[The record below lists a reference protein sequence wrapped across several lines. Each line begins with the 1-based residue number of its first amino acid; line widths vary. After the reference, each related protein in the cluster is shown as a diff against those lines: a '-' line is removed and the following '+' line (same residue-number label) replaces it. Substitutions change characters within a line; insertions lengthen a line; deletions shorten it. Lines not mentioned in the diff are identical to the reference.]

1 MVFKILFSS
10 FSMLRLY
17 MCVYINRHIY
27 YFQRVDTISQEF
39 MLMVER
45 YPRLLVQDQA
55 DHIHAL
61 GWEFLA
67 RYIYI

>member
-1 MVFKILFSS
+1 
-10 FSMLRLY
+10 
-17 MCVYINRHIY
+17 
-27 YFQRVDTISQEF
+27 

-67 RYIYI
+67 RYIYINIYINKTFDMFFGFMLLCCHAGYTV